1 MATGGMLPGAQA
13 LPQPCGP
20 LKEVASLEMSAL
32 AEAHQW
38 MEKAAHSLDIAGLR
52 DSRQEMVLQMALGVC
67 GSRRSI
73 WWLLV
78 TLDFGETR
86 SSEV

>member
-1 MATGGMLPGAQA
+1 MDG
-13 LPQPCGP
+13 
-20 LKEVASLEMSAL
+20 
-32 AEAHQW
+32 
-38 MEKAAHSLDIAGLR
+38 KAAHSLDIAGLR